1 MAALLSL
8 KPRNVICVRVFFHLS
23 FTIYECLHRHDVFI
37 CLLSGCIWVWIYPSC
52 SEPVRV
58 VCVRVVKQFPGH
70 KHALE
75 VALLWFEVSL
85 PVGPLSSH
93 SRPGRHVYLPPFRLV
108 CAGLALSPGVW
119 LQSSFESILFQLTAS
134 ITCLLSPHY
143 AGLPLLIK
151 QAHNTTF
158 LAFFMCR
165 LLSPFHMHGWVAQRN
180 VDHLEICLQ
189 FGFIN
194 SVKVNVFEF

>member
-1 MAALLSL
+1 MDA
-8 KPRNVICVRVFFHLS
+8 
-23 FTIYECLHRHDVFI
+23 YECGSIHLAVS
-37 CLLSGCIWVWIYPSC
+37 LWELWVW
-52 SEPVRV
+52 
-58 VCVRVVKQFPGH
+58 VVKQFPGH
-70 KHALE
+70 KHTLE

-85 PVGPLSSH
+85 PVGPFSSH
-93 SRPGRHVYLPPFRLV
+93 SRLGRHVYLPPFRLV
-108 CAGLALSPGVW
+108 CAGLASSPGVW
-119 LQSSFESILFQLTAS
+119 LQSSFESILSQLTAS

-180 VDHLEICLQ
+180 VDHTINEAKLYTNLWVKLNVLDLFICQYNALTA
-189 FGFIN
+189 
-194 SVKVNVFEF
+194 